1 MRKLKWKT
9 KKTNEGITL
18 IALIITIIVLLIL
31 AGISIAT
38 LTGEN
43 GILTKAS
50 TAKKETQKASAK
62 EKVEIAVMGSFGSDG
77 KIEMDT
83 LNKNLSQVEG
93 IDKENSDLTGTTLPK
108 DVIVDHYEITIDDS
122 GKVIVKG
129 ENTEDENNPTPNP
142 PTLPSTDDTRPFL
155 PEGSEILSDHLDTGV
170 IIKDKN
176 NNEWVWIEVPK
187 SIYSSTITSTD
198 YTAIETAMQNYASAY
213 RDSNYSDTFDSTE
226 QHGFANET
234 EYNNHKNSMLSSVFE
249 NGGFYIGRYE
259 TGTNTARFSA
269 SDSLTTPVIQRD
281 VYPYNWVTCS
291 QAQTKATELAVGG
304 KTSSLMFGIQWDLV
318 MKFIEEK
325 GAKTQ
330 EELKTNSESW
340 GNYYSVTFDITR
352 GLYTIAPTTS
362 GSWNRASGTS
372 KYTKPASTSTLLT
385 TGVTERNSVLGIY
398 DLAGNVLE
406 WTLEKPTSTSNPC
419 VIRGGAFNGIGSST
433 TSTYRTGSNA
443 TIASHD
449 RGLRVALW

>member
-226 QHGFANET
+226 QHGFANEI
-234 EYNNHKNSMLSSVFE
+234 EYNNHKNSMLKSVFE

-259 TGTNTARFSA
+259 TGSVTPRISV
-269 SDSLTTPVIQRD
+269 SDRLTTPVIQRD
-281 VYPYNWVTCS
+281 VYPYNFVTCR
-291 QAQTKATELAVGG
+291 QAQEKATEVATGG
-304 KTSSLMFGIQWDLV
+304 RTSSLMFGIQWDLV
-318 MKFIEEK
+318 MKFIEVK

-330 EELKTNSESW
+330 DELKTNSGSW
-340 GNYYSVTFDITR
+340 GNCYDVTFEITR
-352 GLYTIAPTTS
+352 GMYTTSPSTS
-362 GSWNRASGTS
+362 GSWNQVMATNQ
-372 KYTKPASTSTLLT
+372 YTKPTSKSILLT
-385 TGVTERNSVLGIY
+385 TGSTERNSVLAIY
-398 DLAGNVLE
+398 DLAGNVWE
-406 WTLEKPTSTSNPC
+406 WTLERASSISDPCTTRGGGYSNGSVFSVSYRVNDSTSDFYY
-419 VIRGGAFNGIGSST
+419 RYGSRLT
-433 TSTYRTGSNA
+433 
-443 TIASHD
+443 
-449 RGLRVALW
+449 LW